1 MHIVGVPIMVLAVAG
16 YIGCRMAGVSA
27 LYVLRGA
34 SLQVTFSRPAGAL
47 DSNYAVLRVRLL
59 WLWLAAF
66 LVGLVILLVA
76 GALNA
81 A

>member
-1 MHIVGVPIMVLAVAG
+1 MHMVGAVIMVLAVVG
-16 YIGCRMAGVSA
+16 YIVCRIAGVRE

-34 SLQVTFSRPAGAL
+34 SVQVTFSRPAATL
-47 DSNYAVLRVRLL
+47 DSNYAVLAVRLL

-66 LVGLVILLVA
+66 LVGFVLLLAA
-76 GALNA
+76 GAPNA

>member
-1 MHIVGVPIMVLAVAG
+1 MFGALIMVLAVIA
-16 YIGCRMAGVSA
+16 YIGCRIAGVHV

-34 SLQVTFSRPAGAL
+34 SLQVRFSRPAAAL
-47 DSNYAVLRVRLL
+47 DSNYAVLAVRLL

-66 LVGLVILLVA
+66 LVGFVLFMVTWA
-76 GALNA
+76 RNA